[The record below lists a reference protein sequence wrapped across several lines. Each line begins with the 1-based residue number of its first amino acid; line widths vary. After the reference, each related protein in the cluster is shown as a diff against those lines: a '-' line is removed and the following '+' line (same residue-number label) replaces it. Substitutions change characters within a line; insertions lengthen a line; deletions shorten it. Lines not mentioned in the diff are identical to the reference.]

1 MKQHPGAR
9 SALLTWYALA
19 QACLAYGYNDLKKTL
34 AGVDCVPPPDTVF
47 EVGGKRFWII
57 AAIHYNRQSWFVRHV
72 LTHAESDLWT
82 RKNLNS

>member
-1 MKQHPGAR
+1 M
-9 SALLTWYALA
+9 TWYALA
-19 QACLAYGYNDLKKTL
+19 QACLAYGYNDLKKTF
-34 AGVDCVPPPDTVF
+34 AGVDYVPPQDTVF
-47 EVGGKRFWII
+47 EVGGKRFRII